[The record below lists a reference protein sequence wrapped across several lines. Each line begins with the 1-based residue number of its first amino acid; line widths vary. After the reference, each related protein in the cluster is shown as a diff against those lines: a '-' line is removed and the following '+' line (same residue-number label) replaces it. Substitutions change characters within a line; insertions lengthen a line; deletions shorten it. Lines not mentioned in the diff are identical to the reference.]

1 MAQPMSDAT
10 NEPLGKV
17 DEIRLSRKT
26 VRVPREKR
34 QELAQR
40 LEAAGFT
47 HAADNLRH
55 RRAFSGPDKPQVFGV
70 LNDWFDEVRKD
81 AFGPE
86 LISLRHELDADIS
99 QKKH

>member
-17 DEIRLSRKT
+17 NETRLSRTT

-40 LEAAGFT
+40 LEA
-47 HAADNLRH
+47 
-55 RRAFSGPDKPQVFGV
+55 RAMRMSGLEPPQV
-70 LNDWFDEVRKD
+70 VRVVESSPPSGESGQIWGF
-81 AFGPE
+81 A
-86 LISLRHELDADIS
+86 S
-99 QKKH
+99 QHRK